1 MSKKLPPISPE
12 YKKQLRNAVF
22 SIVFF
27 YLIYFI
33 LVILSLALAVAIGY
47 LTLQIFSNFNL
58 NFITVLIG
66 GGLAAM
72 AVLILVFIFKF
83 IFSSTKIDTSG
94 LIQIHRNQEP
104 ELFKLIDEVVK
115 EVETE
120 QPKKVFLT
128 TDVNAFVNYDSTF
141 WSMFLPV
148 KKNLTIGLGLI
159 NTTTVSELKAILA
172 HEFGHFSQKSM
183 KVGSFVNQAQR
194 IIHDMIYNNNAIDKI
209 TSNLAA
215 IHGVLDMFSSLA
227 MLVINGIKWVLGKTY
242 DFLFL
247 NHLSLSRQMEF
258 DADAIATFIAG
269 SEVKTASLL
278 RLDLSSLAFDNAFR
292 FYFDKDNSS
301 DTKNL
306 YQNQSTILMYL
317 SEENNHEIQNNL
329 PYIQE
334 NEIDRYNKSKLKI
347 EDQWSSHPTIQ
358 QRIAAI
364 KKLAVPSENI
374 DNRLAKNIIQN
385 FNKYAES
392 FTEQLFKLSDLKR
405 TGNYTSESEFL
416 YQYKKMVQE
425 STFPKVFNNYYDYK
439 HPVFKDFRKISVEIN
454 IQGEINTDVFS
465 DENISL
471 VYEKTAL
478 ENDSQILEMIANGA
492 YKLKTFDYDGIKYTQ
507 KQASKARKI
516 LNERLTLITEEIE
529 HIDAQIFRY
538 FYLKSNDEQKNRL
551 LELQENFNNIDAE
564 FDMFQKAFEDFVP
577 HINFMSEVHQ
587 IAHIP
592 KLRSN
597 LLDHEKTFKLVVEKL
612 LSSSFA
618 VYVTEEQKKLL
629 QDYIRLKN
637 LYFNKTEYLEAE
649 VKMLNEVLSAY
660 QAILNSAYFK
670 VKKNFLD
677 FKAEILVQ
685 N

>member
-1 MSKKLPPISPE
+1 MSKKLPPISSE
-12 YKKQLRNAVF
+12 YKKQLRNAVL
-22 SIVFF
+22 SIVVF
-27 YLIYFI
+27 YFVYII
-33 LVILSLALAVAIGY
+33 LVILTLALTAAIGY
-47 LTLQIFSNFNL
+47 LTVQIFSHFNL
-58 NFITVLIG
+58 NFFTVLIG

-83 IFSSTKIDTSG
+83 IFSSNKIDTSG
-94 LIQIHRNQEP
+94 LIQIHQNQEP
-104 ELFKLIDEVVK
+104 ELFKLIDEVVN
-115 EVETE
+115 EVNTE

-128 TDVNAFVNYDSTF
+128 TDVNAFVNHDSTF

-183 KVGSFVNQAQR
+183 KVGSFVGQAQR
-194 IIHDMIYNNNAIDKI
+194 IIHDMIYNNDAIDKI
-209 TSNLAA
+209 TRNLAA
-215 IHGVLDMFSSLA
+215 LHGVLDIFSSLA
-227 MLVINGIKWVLGKTY
+227 MLVINGMKWVLGKTY

-258 DADAIATFIAG
+258 DADAIATYVAG

-292 FYFDKDNSS
+292 FYFNKDNSS

-306 YQNQSTILMYL
+306 YQNQSTVLTFL
-317 SEENNHEIQNNL
+317 SEENNHEIKNDL
-329 PYIQE
+329 PYIHE

-358 QRIAAI
+358 QRIDAI

-385 FNKYAES
+385 FTRYAES

-405 TGNYTSESEFL
+405 TGNYISDTEFL
-416 YQYKKMVQE
+416 YQYQQLVQE
-425 STFPKVFNNYYDYK
+425 NNFSKVFNNYYDYK
-439 HPVFKDFRKISVEIN
+439 HPILKNFKN
-454 IQGEINTDVFS
+454 IETEFSPNDDVNTNVFS

-471 VYEKTAL
+471 VYEKAAL
-478 ENDSQILEMIANGA
+478 ENDSQILEMIDKGN
-492 YKLKTFDYDGIKYTQ
+492 YKVKTFDYDGIKYTQ
-507 KQASKARKI
+507 KQASTAKKI
-516 LNERLTLITEEIE
+516 LSERLALVTEKIE
-529 HIDAQIFRY
+529 QNDIQIFRY
-538 FYLKSNDEQKNRL
+538 LYNRANDGQKARL
-551 LELQENFNNIDAE
+551 VAMQENFNGVDAE
-564 FDMFQKAFEDFVP
+564 FDDFQKAFEDFVP
-577 HINFMSEVHQ
+577 HIHFMSEVHQ

-592 KLRSN
+592 RMRSN
-597 LLDHEKTFKLVVEKL
+597 LLEYEKTFKIVVEKL
-612 LSSSFA
+612 LSSSFTE
-618 VYVTEEQKKLL
+618 YLTEEQKKLF

-649 VKMLNEVLSAY
+649 IKMLNEVLAEY
-660 QAILNSAYFK
+660 QAILNSGYFK
-670 VKKNFLD
+670 IKKKFLD
-677 FKAEILVQ
+677 FEADILSG

>member
-12 YKKQLRNAVF
+12 YKKQLRNAVL

-27 YLIYFI
+27 YFVYIILI
-33 LVILSLALAVAIGY
+33 VLSLALTFAIGY
-47 LTLQIFSNFNL
+47 LAFNIFIHYKHFL
-58 NFITVLIG
+58 AILIC
-66 GGLAAM
+66 GGLATM
-72 AVLILVFIFKF
+72 VVLILVFIFKF

-94 LIQIHRNQEP
+94 LIQIHRDQEP
-104 ELFKLIDEVVK
+104 ELFKLIDEVIN

-128 TDVNAFVNYDSTF
+128 TDVNAFVNYDSSF

-183 KVGSFVNQAQR
+183 KVGSFVSQAQR
-194 IIHDMIYNNNAIDKI
+194 IIHDMIYNNEAIDKI
-209 TSNLAA
+209 TRNLAA
-215 IHGVLDMFSSLA
+215 LHGVLDIFSGLA
-227 MLVINGIKWVLGKTY
+227 MLVINGMKWVLGKTY

-258 DADAIATFIAG
+258 DADAIATSVAG

-292 FYFDKDNSS
+292 FYLDKDNSS

-306 YQNQSTILMYL
+306 YENQSTLLKYL
-317 SEENNHEIQNNL
+317 AHENNHEIKNDL

-358 QRIAAI
+358 QRITAI
-364 KKLAVPSENI
+364 NKLAIPSENI
-374 DNRLAKNIIQN
+374 DNRLAKNIIQH

-392 FTEQLFKLSDLKR
+392 FTSRLFTINDLKR
-405 TGNYTSESEFL
+405 TNNYTSETEFL
-416 YQYKKMVQE
+416 FQYQQLIQDKK
-425 STFPKVFNNYYDYK
+425 FPKIFNNYYEFK
-439 HPVFKDFRKISVEIN
+439 NPVLTDLNEILSEIDQSEDFNVN
-454 IQGEINTDVFS
+454 VFS
-465 DENISL
+465 DENSSL
-471 VYEKTAL
+471 VYEKNAL
-478 ENDSQILEMIANGA
+478 ENDSYVLEMIANGT

-507 KQASKARKI
+507 KQVSTAQKI
-516 LNERLTLITEEIE
+516 LDNRLAFVNEQ
-529 HIDAQIFRY
+529 IDNNDVQIFRY
-538 FYLKSNDEQKNRL
+538 FYMQANDEQKKYLIEN
-551 LELQENFNNIDAE
+551 QENFNNVDAE
-564 FDMFQKAFEDFVP
+564 FDEFQKAFEDFVP
-577 HINFMSEVHQ
+577 HIHFMTEVHQ
-587 IAHIP
+587 IAAIP
-592 KLRSN
+592 KMRSN
-597 LLDHEKTFKLVVEKL
+597 LLDQEKTFKPVVEKL
-612 LSSSFA
+612 MVSSFGEYA
-618 VYVTEEQKKLL
+618 TEEQKKIL
-629 QDYIRLKN
+629 QDYVRLKN

-649 VKMLNEVLSAY
+649 VKTLNETLSAY
-660 QAILNSAYFK
+660 QDILSFGYFK
-670 VKKNFLD
+670 IKKKFLD
-677 FKAEILVQ
+677 FEAEILSR

>member
-1 MSKKLPPISPE
+1 MSKKLPSISPE
-12 YKKQLRNAVF
+12 YKKQVRNAVL

-27 YLIYFI
+27 YFVYII
-33 LVILSLALAVAIGY
+33 LVVLSLALTAAIGY
-47 LTLQIFSNFNL
+47 LAYNIFIHYKHFL
-58 NFITVLIG
+58 AILIC

-72 AVLILVFIFKF
+72 AILILVFIFKF

-94 LIQIHRNQEP
+94 LVQIHRNEEP
-104 ELFKLIDEVVK
+104 ELFKLIDEVVR

-128 TDVNAFVNYDSTF
+128 TDVNAFVNYDSSF

-183 KVGSFVNQAQR
+183 KVGSFVGQAQR
-194 IIHDMIYNNNAIDKI
+194 IIHDMIYNNHAIDKI
-209 TSNLAA
+209 TRNLAA
-215 IHGVLDMFSSLA
+215 LHGVLDIFSSLA
-227 MLVINGIKWVLGKTY
+227 MLVINAMKWILGKTY

-258 DADAIATFIAG
+258 DADAIATYIAG
-269 SEVKTASLL
+269 SEVKTASLM

-292 FYFDKDNSS
+292 FYFDKDSS
-301 DTKNL
+301 ADTKNL
-306 YQNQSTILMYL
+306 YENQSTILTYM
-317 SEENNHEIQNNL
+317 SEENNHEIKNNL

-374 DNRLAKNIIQN
+374 DNRLAKSIIQH
-385 FNKYAES
+385 FNKYAET
-392 FTEQLFKLSDLKR
+392 FTTRLFKINELER
-405 TGNYTSESEFL
+405 TNNFVSEPEFL
-416 YQYKKMVQE
+416 SQYKLYMQDKI
-425 STFPKVFNNYYDYK
+425 FPKIFNNYYDYK
-439 HPVFKDFRKISVEIN
+439 NPVLNDLNEILDEIDLREDFDP
-454 IQGEINTDVFS
+454 DVFS
-465 DENISL
+465 DEKISL

-478 ENDSQILEMIANGA
+478 ENDSYVLEMIANGS

-507 KQASKARKI
+507 KQVSTAQKI
-516 LNERLTLITEEIE
+516 LNNRLAFVNEEI
-529 HIDAQIFRY
+529 DNNDVQIFRY
-538 FYLKSNDEQKNRL
+538 FYKQANAEQKERL
-551 LELQENFNNIDAE
+551 IENQEKFNNVDAE
-564 FDMFQKAFEDFVP
+564 FDEFQQAFEEFVP

-587 IAHIP
+587 IADIP
-592 KLRSN
+592 KMRSN
-597 LLDHEKTFKLVVEKL
+597 LLEQEKAFKPVVEQL
-612 LSSSFA
+612 LVSSFVA
-618 VYVTEEQKKLL
+618 YVTEEQKKIL
-629 QDYIRLKN
+629 QDYIRLQSI
-637 LYFNKTEYLEAE
+637 YFNKTEYLEAE
-649 VKMLNEVLSAY
+649 IKTLNEALSAY
-660 QAILNSAYFK
+660 QEILSFGYFK
-670 VKKNFLD
+670 MKKKFLD
-677 FKAEILVQ
+677 FEAEIISR